1 MRNST
6 ILRKIASR
14 LSSIVGAF
22 ALLMSAA
29 TVSSCVID
37 YGDSDYTSR
46 RMSSASHSLFD
57 RYARLPLEYMKNALL
72 LDRYLSLP
80 EDEKASAEYDFIRN
94 GYTVEGDVHTVF
106 GTSFTIKGGSLWD
119 KGAVWGSDLGMTIT
133 RAEADSTWTLALE
146 GDRLSLFSMEVRMVS
161 PMTVSR
167 VELKTTLSG
176 DYTSDEIKAHFSA
189 KDFGC
194 KWERDVQYS
203 YVNMDTF
210 FNGLFEILFY
220 DGPVQRD
227 WAQLLFPDSPFAE
240 YSSSRK
246 ETFYRE

>member
-6 ILRKIASR
+6 ILRKFTSR
-14 LSSIVGAF
+14 FSSVLGAF
-22 ALLMSAA
+22 ALLVSAA

-37 YGDSDYTSR
+37 YGDSDYTAR
-46 RMSSASHSLFD
+46 RMSSASHSLFE
-57 RYARLPLEYMKNALL
+57 RYANLPLEYMKNALL
-72 LDRYLSLP
+72 LDMYLSLP
-80 EDEKASAEYDFIRN
+80 EEEKSSAEYDFIRN

-106 GTSFTIKGGSLWD
+106 GTSFTIKGGSVWD

-133 RAEADSTWTLALE
+133 RAEADSTWNLALE

-161 PMTVSR
+161 PMTVSG

-189 KDFGC
+189 KDFGY
-194 KWERDVQYS
+194 KWRRKVEYS
-203 YVNMDTF
+203 YVDMESYF
-210 FNGLFEILFY
+210 HGLFEILFY

-227 WAQLLFPDSPFAE
+227 WAQLLFPDTPYPE